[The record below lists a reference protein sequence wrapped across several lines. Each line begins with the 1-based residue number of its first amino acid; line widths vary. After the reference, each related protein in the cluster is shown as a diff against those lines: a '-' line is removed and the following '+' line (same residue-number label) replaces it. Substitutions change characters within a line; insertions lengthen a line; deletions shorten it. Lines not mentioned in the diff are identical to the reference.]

1 MAESRAKE
9 RWAHTSSVMA
19 LIAETNRNPKKRG
32 RPFTP
37 DDFNPFARKRKRKAG
52 TQPDGG
58 QHRRTAG
65 AVAAGETQS
74 TQGRG
79 GSLR

>member
-32 RPFTP
+32 RPFAP

-52 TQPDGG
+52 SSL
-58 QHRRTAG
+58 TA
-65 AVAAGETQS
+65 ANIDALQVLLPPEKRKALKEEE
-74 TQGRG
+74 GR
-79 GSLR
+79 

>member
-37 DDFNPFARKRKRKAG
+37 DDFNPFARKRKRKKG
-52 TQPDGG
+52 TKLSPLNINALQVFLSPE
-58 QHRRTAG
+58 QRRQLK
-65 AVAAGETQS
+65 EEE
-74 TQGRG
+74 GR
-79 GSLR
+79 R

>member
-37 DDFNPFARKRKRKAG
+37 DDFNPFARKRKRKKG
-52 TQPDGG
+52 TKLRPPNINALQVFLPPE
-58 QHRRTAG
+58 QRRQLK
-65 AVAAGETQS
+65 EEE
-74 TQGRG
+74 GR
-79 GSLR
+79 